1 MFCSKI
7 ILGFH
12 CMMLQTWNFRT
23 LFYVIYYYFK
33 RSYTMVILFVPWT
46 KRVFL
51 KKMLIEFIVFKI
63 VYAILRF
70 IFCLNKNLSCK
81 TFENDTSIYLRKKIR
96 LAIWVALCIMDLFIC
111 NYVYKNHPIFNHSIF
126 FNMKASQSCLK
137 VKTKLT

>member
-46 KRVFL
+46 KRVFFL

-81 TFENDTSIYLRKKIR
+81 TFENDTFIYLKKKLGWPFELRCVLWIYLYVIMYIKTILFLTIR
-96 LAIWVALCIMDLFIC
+96 FSLIWKRLNLV
-111 NYVYKNHPIFNHSIF
+111 
-126 FNMKASQSCLK
+126 
-137 VKTKLT
+137 